1 MSQIKKYILDV
12 ELNSNFTHR
21 NKTIMFLF
29 LKLFI
34 SSSVFLFRLNEFN
47 IKISII
53 LVLVISTMHSSYPH
67 LRSLKISYKARL
79 REFVFLNKRTYFN
92 LLEKSKLILRWR
104 VVLARDVT
112 NAPLVYTYWFLPNIL

>member
-67 LRSLKISYKARL
+67 LRSLKISYKAGL

-104 VVLARDVT
+104 VGLARDVT

>member
-34 SSSVFLFRLNEFN
+34 SSSVFLYRLNEFN

-67 LRSLKISYKARL
+67 LRSLKISYKAGL

-92 LLEKSKLILRWR
+92 LLEKPKLILRWR

>member
-12 ELNSNFTHR
+12 ELNSNFTDR

-34 SSSVFLFRLNEFN
+34 SSSVFLYRLNEFN

-53 LVLVISTMHSSYPH
+53 LVLVISTMHSSYPQ